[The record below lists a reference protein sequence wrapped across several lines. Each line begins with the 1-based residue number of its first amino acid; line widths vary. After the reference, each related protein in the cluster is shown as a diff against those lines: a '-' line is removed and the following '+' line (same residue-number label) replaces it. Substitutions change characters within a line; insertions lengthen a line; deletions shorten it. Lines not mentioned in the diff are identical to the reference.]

1 MNHNH
6 LALVRFLSG
15 LLLTAITIALYL
27 WQKDIHPW
35 DIKVINSIVLV
46 TIAYTLTTVSINKLQ
61 TFPGRQS
68 WLHILPTVGI
78 TYSLVFGVFALFF
91 ITFSN
96 SFVLVNGLICGAFFY
111 IDFLIRQR
119 RTPVMAYIRLS
130 TP

>member
-68 WLHILPTVGI
+68 WLHKIQQLLGGQRATDILQ
-78 TYSLVFGVFALFF
+78 SLGK
-91 ITFSN
+91 
-96 SFVLVNGLICGAFFY
+96 Y
-111 IDFLIRQR
+111 
-119 RTPVMAYIRLS
+119 
-130 TP
+130 